1 MYRSARFAS
10 PHWRSPLPFFHW
22 PQLIS
27 YGHCV
32 SYVYIVHQLR
42 QNPLNPFNSTTGRI
56 RQARAGALLLLHVHW
71 SGAGSPGQLPGSA
84 LRSVRYHLP
93 AYCREVHPG
102 VCLNRVGVRVK
113 IFCAYHWLCSLA
125 CTSSSASVR
134 QRCTKDVCQTVI
146 LAWRVCRTTWPL
158 LVRLVR

>member
-1 MYRSARFAS
+1 MVAESWLSTDDLSSSATAIVSVPRLHCPS
-10 PHWRSPLPFFHW
+10 LTPLQTPST
-22 PQLIS
+22 P
-27 YGHCV
+27 
-32 SYVYIVHQLR
+32 
-42 QNPLNPFNSTTGRI
+42 TTGRI

-134 QRCTKDVCQTVI
+134 QRCTQGVCQTVI